1 MYRANSRTTAIKHIR
16 TMNRALLCLIRSR
29 MNTEKNS
36 REIAVT
42 TEVAVVG
49 AGPIGLEMAAAL
61 KRAGIDYLHFDAR
74 QIGQTISWWPRN
86 TYFFST
92 SERIAIAGIPIQNN
106 HQQRSTGEDYLAYL
120 RFVVEEL
127 DLHIKTYEP
136 VVDIIRD
143 EAGFV
148 LRTQPQTGEYYY
160 RCNKL
165 ILAKGDMDMPDRLN
179 IPGEDL
185 PHVTH
190 YFHDPHPYFRKR
202 VLIVGGR
209 NSAVE
214 TALRCWR
221 AGSKVTVSYRRPA
234 FDDQKVKGW
243 ILPDLMTQIDNGNV
257 GFLPC
262 TVPLEIAPEH
272 VALAPTDE
280 EGQPIDSE
288 RIIHPADFVLLCTGF
303 MADLTLLETAGV
315 NLRGTDRIPEY
326 HPDTMETN
334 IPGLYLAG
342 TVAAGRQNRYTLF
355 IENSHQHVGKIMQAI
370 TGKWPDK
377 LGTIAS
383 RWYELPDDVIQA
395 N

>member
-1 MYRANSRTTAIKHIR
+1 MREAASHITHYAFTHYMSTHKLQTTDV
-16 TMNRALLCLIRSR
+16 
-29 MNTEKNS
+29 TE
-36 REIAVT
+36 AT
-42 TEVAVVG
+42 DVAVVG

-61 KRAGIDYLHFDAR
+61 KRAGIDYLHFEAK

-127 DLHIKTYEP
+127 DLHVKTYEA
-136 VVDIIRD
+136 VVNIIRD
-143 EAGFV
+143 SEGF
-148 LRTQPQTGEYYY
+148 LLQTRSQTGKRHY
-160 RCNKL
+160 RCHKL
-165 ILAKGDMDMPDRLN
+165 ILAKGDMDMSDRLH

-185 PHVTH
+185 PHVSH

-202 VLIVGGR
+202 LLIVGGR

-221 AGSKVTVSYRRPA
+221 AGSQVTISYRRRA
-234 FDDQKVKGW
+234 FDDQKVKQW
-243 ILPDLMTQIDNGNV
+243 ILPDLTTQINNGNV
-257 GFLPC
+257 GFLPQ
-262 TVPLEIAPEH
+262 TAPLEITPEH

-280 EGQPIDSE
+280 LGQPTDGE
-288 RIIHPADFVLLCTGF
+288 RILQPADFVLLCTGF
-303 MADLTLLETAGV
+303 VADISLLERAGV
-315 NLRGTDRIPEY
+315 TLRGAERIPEY
-326 HPDTMETN
+326 NPETMETN

-370 TGKWPDK
+370 TGHWPEQ

-383 RWYELPDDVIQA
+383 RWYELPYDAIQA

>member
-1 MYRANSRTTAIKHIR
+1 
-16 TMNRALLCLIRSR
+16 
-29 MNTEKNS
+29 MNTHEPQTT
-36 REIAVT
+36 EVAEA

-49 AGPIGLEMAAAL
+49 AGPIGLEMAVAL
-61 KRAGIDYLHFDAR
+61 KRAGIDYVHFEAK

-92 SERIAIAGIPIQNN
+92 SERIAIAGIPIQND

-127 DLHIKTYEP
+127 NLEVKTYEP
-136 VVDIIRD
+136 VVNIARD
-143 EAGFV
+143 GQGF
-148 LRTQPQTGEYYY
+148 LLQTQSQTGERRY

-185 PHVTH
+185 PHVSH

-202 VLIVGGR
+202 LLIIGGR

-214 TALRCWR
+214 AALRCWR
-221 AGSKVTVSYRRPA
+221 AGSEVTVSYRGIT
-234 FDDQKVKGW
+234 FNDQKVKRW
-243 ILPDLMTQIDNGNV
+243 ILPDLMTQIHNGNV
-257 GFLPC
+257 GFLPQ
-262 TVPLEIAPEH
+262 TAPVEITPEH
-272 VALAPTDE
+272 VVLAPTNE
-280 EGQPIDSE
+280 VGQPTDGE
-288 RIIHPADFVLLCTGF
+288 RILQTADFVLLCTGF
-303 MADLTLLETAGV
+303 VANLDLLERVGV
-315 NLRGTDRIPEY
+315 NLRGAERIPEY
-326 HPDTMETN
+326 APETMETN
-334 IPGLYLAG
+334 VPGLYLAG

-370 TGKWPDK
+370 TGQWPEQ

-383 RWYELPDDVIQA
+383 RWYELPYDDIQA